1 MVKYL
6 SVAAERPC
14 MCPAHAEFNWSTH
27 MRKLI
32 VGSFVSLDGVV
43 ESPMAW
49 ASRFFTDEA
58 VEDAYQKAGEA
69 DYFLLGRK
77 TYEMFAARWPALTGK
92 YMDRMNGLKKLVV
105 SNTLADVR
113 WNASILNGD
122 IVGKLRELKTQDG
135 GNLLKYGISELDRT
149 LLENELVDA
158 YELSIIP
165 TRVGAGKRAFED
177 VPPELVDFDLA
188 GLRSFSNGVVVMTYV
203 PKSRQR
209 NA

>member
-1 MVKYL
+1 
-6 SVAAERPC
+6 
-14 MCPAHAEFNWSTH
+14 

-32 VGSFVSLDGVV
+32 VGSFVSLDGII

-49 ASRFFTDEA
+49 ASPFFSDEA

-105 SNTLADVR
+105 SNTLVDAR
-113 WNASILNGD
+113 WNASILSGD
-122 IVGKLRELKTQDG
+122 IVGKLRALKSQEG

-149 LLENELVDA
+149 LLENGLVDA

-188 GLRSFSNGVVVMTYV
+188 GLRSFRNGVVVMTYV
-203 PKSRQR
+203 PKSGQG